1 MAGYN
6 VTTGE
11 ETLQDYIVSRGNEP
25 RYMLDT
31 HGAWIVEDGRLKQ
44 ENESSVNQWNSG
56 DPATI
61 VGDWRWMDYSASI
74 DVTLPNAE
82 AGRYERLT
90 IRAQT
95 GMNWNNSGYT
105 LEINGAGSWKLFRI
119 GTQVA
124 NGTVAKNAEGKYNLK
139 LTGLGSTVYAYIN
152 DVRVA
157 KYNDAN
163 PMLSGRVKISSNWK
177 QVYADNLKVKTVKGG
192 IPYATAMIDGQ
203 DDGVKYEG
211 NWTINNPG
219 GGSADNWYRT
229 ISSSS
234 TADASFTFTANG
246 NGFAIMGGNDGSA
259 VIDVYVD
266 DQLKAENAATKA
278 APTRG
283 ETYILSDLAAG
294 NHTIKVVLKSG
305 TLKVDALN
313 TIGARLESVSG
324 SVTEVLT
331 ELPAMDY
338 YVTGSGVSGLP
349 DEVKVKLA
357 DGTTDIMAVEWNV
370 DEEALAANAYSSG
383 SINGNVKNAVNS
395 LGEQLTVSVNIN
407 EVIPGDTLYFI
418 DSVSGKITDG
428 RRHHRDLQTLQK
440 ALGGLLM
447 NDAFD
452 QFKTDAT
459 TWGLVDTDAGT
470 KGYSSTADKTA
481 TGIYGHDNKA
491 GET

>member
-1 MAGYN
+1 
-6 VTTGE
+6 
-11 ETLQDYIVSRGNEP
+11 
-25 RYMLDT
+25 
-31 HGAWIVEDGRLKQ
+31 
-44 ENESSVNQWNSG
+44 
-56 DPATI
+56 
-61 VGDWRWMDYSASI
+61 
-74 DVTLPNAE
+74 
-82 AGRYERLT
+82 
-90 IRAQT
+90 
-95 GMNWNNSGYT
+95 MNWNDSGYT

-177 QVYADNLKVKTVKGG
+177 QVYADNLEVKTVKGG

-266 DQLKAENAATKA
+266 GQLKAENAATKA

-313 TIGARLESVSG
+313 TIGARLESASG

-418 DSVSGKITDG
+418 DSVSGKITDVAG
-428 RRHHRDLQTLQK
+428 GTTETYKLYKK
-440 ALGGLLM
+440 ALSGLLM

-491 GET
+491 GETLTYALTLPAGTYTLTSAHREWWGMTRPMTAVVTDTEGNALSDTADLNLSGSSGDIINKADFTLDKEQVAGCQRQDRAERLQVL